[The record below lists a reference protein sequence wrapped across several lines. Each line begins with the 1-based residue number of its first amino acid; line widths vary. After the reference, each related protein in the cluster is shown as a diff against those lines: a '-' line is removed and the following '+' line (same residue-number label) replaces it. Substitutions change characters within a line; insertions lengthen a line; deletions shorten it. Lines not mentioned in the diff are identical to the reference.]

1 MPFRV
6 QTCSAVASSEGEVV
20 HIKIAP
26 SILSADFSRLGVE
39 IGAAEDAGA
48 EYIHLDVMDGH
59 FVPNLTIG
67 PDVVAAVRR
76 VTSLPL
82 DVHLMVESP
91 ELLAKRFVDA
101 GADSLT
107 VHQEACNH
115 LNQVLAEIHTLGARA
130 GVAIN
135 PATPIESL
143 YEVLGDVDL
152 VLVMTVNPGFGRQ
165 KTIPS
170 TIDKV
175 RRMAALLDVRGS
187 LAELEVD
194 GGINPDNV
202 GLLVEAGARVLVAGS
217 SVFNQRASVAENIA
231 ALRRAAEGAGQ

>member
-1 MPFRV
+1 M
-6 QTCSAVASSEGEVV
+6 

-107 VHQEACNH
+107 VHQEACTH
-115 LNQVLAEIHTLGARA
+115 LNQVLAEIHDLGARA

-152 VLVMTVNPGFGRQ
+152 VLVMTVNPGFGGQ

-175 RRMAALLDVRGS
+175 RRMAALLGVRGS

-217 SVFNQRASVAENIA
+217 SVFNRRASVAENIV